1 VLDDADLALLRRVH
15 AELAVRAATASDD
28 EDLALLLS
36 LRAVVGRMLMHLDE
50 ARADGERA
58 LAHAETTGN
67 ARLIAGVQA
76 RLAHVYQWRREFEP
90 ADRLFAAAL
99 AAEVP
104 DPLRGHLHQHAGKC
118 LFDQGRYAEARD
130 HFERALDLRRDGDP
144 DLLASTELALA
155 GTLRRLAG

>member
-1 VLDDADLALLRRVH
+1 
-15 AELAVRAATASDD
+15 
-28 EDLALLLS
+28 
-36 LRAVVGRMLMHLDE
+36 
-50 ARADGERA
+50 
-58 LAHAETTGN
+58 
-67 ARLIAGVQA
+67 
-76 RLAHVYQWRREFEP
+76 VYQWRREFEP